1 MERIEHPVK
10 RILLIVFSG
19 TGNTLFVARELKKHL
34 EKTVPADICEMG
46 QPFTLDGYDTIGLGY
61 PVYAY
66 NTPLVFLRYVKKL
79 AVAGGDDRGG
89 GIAGSNSIAGKNVFI
104 FKTSGEPLR
113 FNNASSLS
121 LLRLL
126 KNCAFLGEYH
136 FLMPYNIIFRFP
148 DSLAKQMAVYVK
160 KYAEKAAAN
169 ILSGQPSLIKAG
181 LLDRI
186 VSFVLKIQ
194 RLGGPLCG
202 KFYSIDRKKCSF
214 CLRCVKTCPSS
225 NISVQ
230 NKQVK
235 RHKGQDFPETAH
247 FRFGFKC
254 LMCMRCSFFC
264 PKDTVNI
271 GLLNP
276 WKVNGPYDFAKLE
289 KDGALDGNF
298 ITENTKGAWGI
309 YKDYFGARP

>member
-1 MERIEHPVK
+1 MNGRRNNLVGLSKMEHPVK

-19 TGNTLFVARELKKHL
+19 TGNTLFAARELKKHL
-34 EKTVPADICEMG
+34 EKTAPTDVCEMG

-79 AVAGGDDRGG
+79 STAD
-89 GIAGSNSIAGKNVFI
+89 GIADKNVFI

-113 FNNASSLS
+113 FNNASSIALI
-121 LLRLL
+121 RLL

-148 DSLAKQMAVYVK
+148 DNLVKQMVLYVK
-160 KYAEKAAAN
+160 KYAGKAAEN
-169 ILSGQPSLIKAG
+169 ILSGRFSPIKAG
-181 LLDRI
+181 ILDRI

-202 KFYSIDRKKCSF
+202 KFYSIDRKKCSL
-214 CLRCVKTCPSS
+214 CLLCVKNCPAT

-230 NKQVK
+230 
-235 RHKGQDFPETAH
+235 GFPEAAR

-264 PKDTVNI
+264 PKDAINI

-276 WKVNGPYDFAKLE
+276 WKVNGQYDFAKLE
-289 KDGALDGNF
+289 KDDTLNGHF
-298 ITENTKGAWGI
+298 IDQNTRGVWEI
-309 YKDYFGARP
+309 YKGYFGESRVEYNEGKQS